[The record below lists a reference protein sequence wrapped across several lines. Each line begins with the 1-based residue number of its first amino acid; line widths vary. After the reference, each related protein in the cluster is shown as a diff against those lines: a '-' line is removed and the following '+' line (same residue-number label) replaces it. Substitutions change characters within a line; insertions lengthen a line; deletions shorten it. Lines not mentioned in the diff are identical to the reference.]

1 MTALFWHR
9 RDLRIDD
16 NKGLFEALKQNEIVH
31 PIFIF
36 DKSILDKL
44 PNNDQRILFIYQEI
58 ESLKKSYQNLGSDL
72 WVYYGEPS
80 EIIPKIAQELNCSS
94 VYFNNDYEPYALQR
108 DQEIQV
114 SLNNIKIEFIG
125 KKDHVIF
132 EKNEVLKDDGKPYT
146 IFTPYSRKWKANL
159 KEEDLR
165 EYSIEKYSGNLVQK
179 QQDEA
184 LITLEENGKPYTIF
198 TPYSRKWKAN
208 LKEEDLRE
216 YSIEKYS
223 GNLVQKQQE
232 KALITLEEMGFE
244 SKVLHDFPDR
254 IAKNEILKNYHLSR
268 NFPAVKGT
276 SKLSLHLRFGTIS
289 IRKLA
294 LIAREQNETYLN
306 ELIWRD
312 FYQMIIF
319 HFPKSAENSF
329 KAQYDKIIW
338 EKNEVHFDAWCT
350 GKTGYPIVD
359 AGMRELNATGFM
371 HNRVRMVVASFLT
384 KHLLLDWR
392 LGAAYFAE
400 KLLDFELA
408 SNTGGWQWAA
418 GCGCD
423 AAPYFR
429 VFNPQAQQEKFDKS
443 FEYIKK
449 WVPEF
454 GTSSYPEP
462 IIEHKFARERILQ
475 RFKSAL
481 NETNA

>member
-16 NKGLFEALKQNEIVH
+16 NKGLFDALKQNEIVH

-58 ESLKKSYQNLGSDL
+58 ESLKKSYQNLRSDL

-114 SLNNIKIEFIG
+114 SLNKIKIEFIG

-179 QQDEA
+179 QQGEA
-184 LITLEENGKPYTIF
+184 
-198 TPYSRKWKAN
+198 S
-208 LKEEDLRE
+208 
-216 YSIEKYS
+216 
-223 GNLVQKQQE
+223 
-232 KALITLEEMGFE
+232 ITLEEMGFE
-244 SKVLHDFPDR
+244 SKVLHDFPNR
-254 IAKNEILKNYHLSR
+254 IAKNEILKNYHISR

-338 EKNEVHFDAWCT
+338 EKNEVHFDSWCT

-449 WVPEF
+449 WVPEY

-462 IIEHKFARERILQ
+462 VIEHKFARERILQ

>member
-80 EIIPKIAQELNCSS
+80 EIIPKIAQESNCSS

-114 SLNNIKIEFIG
+114 SLNKIKIEFIG
-125 KKDHVIF
+125 NKDHVIF

-165 EYSIEKYSGNLVQK
+165 EYSIK
-179 QQDEA
+179 
-184 LITLEENGKPYTIF
+184 
-198 TPYSRKWKAN
+198 
-208 LKEEDLRE
+208 
-216 YSIEKYS
+216 KYS

-289 IRKLA
+289 VRKLA
-294 LIAREQNETYLN
+294 TIALEQNETYPN

-329 KAQYDKIIW
+329 KSQYDRIVW
-338 EKNEVHFDAWCT
+338 EKNEDHFDAWCK

-359 AGMRELNATGFM
+359 AGMRELNTTGFM

-392 LGAAYFAE
+392 WGAAYFAE

-408 SNTGGWQWAA
+408 SNCGGWQWAA
-418 GCGCD
+418 GSGCD
-423 AAPYFR
+423 SAPYFR

>member
-9 RDLRIDD
+9 RDLRIND

-44 PNNDQRILFIYQEI
+44 ANNDQRILFIYQEI

-108 DQEIQV
+108 DQEIHI
-114 SLNNIKIEFIG
+114 SLNKIKIEFIG

-179 QQDEA
+179 KQDE
-184 LITLEENGKPYTIF
+184 
-198 TPYSRKWKAN
+198 
-208 LKEEDLRE
+208 
-216 YSIEKYS
+216 
-223 GNLVQKQQE
+223 
-232 KALITLEEMGFE
+232 ALITLEEMGFE

-392 LGAAYFAE
+392 LGVAYFAE

>member
-9 RDLRIDD
+9 RDLRIND
-16 NKGLFEALKQNEIVH
+16 NKGLFEALKLNEIVH

-125 KKDHVIF
+125 NKDHVIF

-165 EYSIEKYSGNLVQK
+165 EYSIEKH
-179 QQDEA
+179 
-184 LITLEENGKPYTIF
+184 T
-198 TPYSRKWKAN
+198 
-208 LKEEDLRE
+208 
-216 YSIEKYS
+216 

-232 KALITLEEMGFE
+232 EALITLEEMGFE

-254 IAKNEILKNYHLSR
+254 IAKNEILNNYHLSR

-338 EKNEVHFDAWCT
+338 EKNEAHFDSWCT

-449 WVPEF
+449 WVPEY

-481 NETNA
+481 NETHA

>member
-9 RDLRIDD
+9 RDLRIND

-36 DKSILDKL
+36 DKPILDKL

-80 EIIPKIAQELNCSS
+80 EIIPKIAEELNCSS

-125 KKDHVIF
+125 NKDHVIF

-165 EYSIEKYSGNLVQK
+165 EYSIEKH
-179 QQDEA
+179 
-184 LITLEENGKPYTIF
+184 
-198 TPYSRKWKAN
+198 
-208 LKEEDLRE
+208 
-216 YSIEKYS
+216 S

-232 KALITLEEMGFE
+232 EALITLEEMGFE

-338 EKNEVHFDAWCT
+338 EKNEVHFDSWCT

-449 WVPEF
+449 WVPEY

-462 IIEHKFARERILQ
+462 VIEHKFARERILQ

>member
-44 PNNDQRILFIYQEI
+44 PNNDQRILFIYHEI

-80 EIIPKIAQELNCSS
+80 EIIPKIAEELNCSS

-114 SLNNIKIEFIG
+114 SLNKLKIEFIG
-125 KKDHVIF
+125 NKDHVIF

-179 QQDEA
+179 QQGEA
-184 LITLEENGKPYTIF
+184 
-198 TPYSRKWKAN
+198 S
-208 LKEEDLRE
+208 
-216 YSIEKYS
+216 
-223 GNLVQKQQE
+223 
-232 KALITLEEMGFE
+232 ITLEEMGFE
-244 SKVLHDFPDR
+244 SKVLHDFPNR
-254 IAKNEILKNYHLSR
+254 IAKNEILKNYHISR

-294 LIAREQNETYLN
+294 LIARDQNETYLN

-338 EKNEVHFDAWCT
+338 EKNEAHFDSWCT

-449 WVPEF
+449 WVPEY

>member
-16 NKGLFEALKQNEIVH
+16 NKGLFDALKQNEIVH

-80 EIIPKIAQELNCSS
+80 EIIPKIAQETNSSS

-108 DQEIQV
+108 DQEIQL

-125 KKDHVIF
+125 IKDHFIF
-132 EKNEVLKDDGKPYT
+132 EKNEVLKDD
-146 IFTPYSRKWKANL
+146 
-159 KEEDLR
+159 
-165 EYSIEKYSGNLVQK
+165 
-179 QQDEA
+179 
-184 LITLEENGKPYTIF
+184 GKPYTIF

-294 LIAREQNETYLN
+294 LVAREQNETYLN

-338 EKNEVHFDAWCT
+338 EKNEVHFDSWCT

-449 WVPEF
+449 WVPEY

>member
-16 NKGLFEALKQNEIVH
+16 NKGLFDALKQNEIVH

-58 ESLKKSYQNLGSDL
+58 ESLKKSYQNLRSDL

-114 SLNNIKIEFIG
+114 SLNKIKIEFIG

-179 QQDEA
+179 QQGEA
-184 LITLEENGKPYTIF
+184 
-198 TPYSRKWKAN
+198 S
-208 LKEEDLRE
+208 
-216 YSIEKYS
+216 
-223 GNLVQKQQE
+223 
-232 KALITLEEMGFE
+232 ITLEEMGFE
-244 SKVLHDFPDR
+244 SKVLHDFPNR
-254 IAKNEILKNYHLSR
+254 IAKNEILKNYHISR

-319 HFPKSAENSF
+319 HFPKSVENSF
-329 KAQYDKIIW
+329 KSQYDRIVW
-338 EKNEVHFDAWCT
+338 EKNEDHFDAWCK

-359 AGMRELNATGFM
+359 AGMRELNTTGFM

-408 SNTGGWQWAA
+408 SNTGGLQWAA

-475 RFKSAL
+475 RFKAAL

>member
-16 NKGLFEALKQNEIVH
+16 NKGLFEALKQNEIVN

-44 PNNDQRILFIYQEI
+44 ANNDQRILFIYQEI

-72 WVYYGEPS
+72 WIYYGEPS
-80 EIIPKIAQELNCSS
+80 EIIPKIAQESNCSS

-108 DQEIQV
+108 DEEIQV
-114 SLNNIKIEFIG
+114 SLNNIKIKFIG
-125 KKDHVIF
+125 NKDHVIF

-165 EYSIEKYSGNLVQK
+165 EYSIEKH
-179 QQDEA
+179 
-184 LITLEENGKPYTIF
+184 T
-198 TPYSRKWKAN
+198 R
-208 LKEEDLRE
+208 
-216 YSIEKYS
+216 
-223 GNLVQKQQE
+223 NLVQKQQE

-294 LIAREQNETYLN
+294 LIARDQNETYLN

-338 EKNEVHFDAWCT
+338 EKNEVHFDSWCT

-449 WVPEF
+449 WVPEY

-462 IIEHKFARERILQ
+462 VIEHKFARERILQ

>member
-16 NKGLFEALKQNEIVH
+16 NKGLFDALKQNEIVH

-108 DQEIQV
+108 DLEIQV

-184 LITLEENGKPYTIF
+184 LITLK
-198 TPYSRKWKAN
+198 
-208 LKEEDLRE
+208 
-216 YSIEKYS
+216 
-223 GNLVQKQQE
+223 
-232 KALITLEEMGFE
+232 EMGFE
-244 SKVLHDFPDR
+244 SKVLHYFPDR

-338 EKNEVHFDAWCT
+338 EKNEVHFDSWCT

-449 WVPEF
+449 WVPEY

-481 NETNA
+481 NETHA

>member
-44 PNNDQRILFIYQEI
+44 ANNDQRILFIYKEI

-125 KKDHVIF
+125 NKDHVIF
-132 EKNEVLKDDGKPYT
+132 EKNEVLKDD
-146 IFTPYSRKWKANL
+146 
-159 KEEDLR
+159 
-165 EYSIEKYSGNLVQK
+165 
-179 QQDEA
+179 
-184 LITLEENGKPYTIF
+184 GKPYTIF

-338 EKNEVHFDAWCT
+338 EKNEVHFDSWCT

-449 WVPEF
+449 WVPEY

>member
-16 NKGLFEALKQNEIVH
+16 NKGLFDALKQNEIVH

-44 PNNDQRILFIYQEI
+44 PNNDQRILFIHQEI
-58 ESLKKSYQNLGSDL
+58 ESLKKNYQNLGSDL

-125 KKDHVIF
+125 NKDHVIF

-179 QQDEA
+179 QQGEA
-184 LITLEENGKPYTIF
+184 
-198 TPYSRKWKAN
+198 S
-208 LKEEDLRE
+208 
-216 YSIEKYS
+216 
-223 GNLVQKQQE
+223 
-232 KALITLEEMGFE
+232 ITLEEMGFE
-244 SKVLHDFPDR
+244 SKVLHDFPNR
-254 IAKNEILKNYHLSR
+254 IAKNEILKNYHISR

-338 EKNEVHFDAWCT
+338 EKNEVHFDSWCT

-449 WVPEF
+449 WVPEY

>member
-114 SLNNIKIEFIG
+114 SLNNIKIEFLG
-125 KKDHVIF
+125 NKDHVIF

-179 QQDEA
+179 KQDE
-184 LITLEENGKPYTIF
+184 
-198 TPYSRKWKAN
+198 
-208 LKEEDLRE
+208 
-216 YSIEKYS
+216 
-223 GNLVQKQQE
+223 
-232 KALITLEEMGFE
+232 ALITLEEMGFE
-244 SKVLHDFPDR
+244 SKVLNYFPDR

-276 SKLSLHLRFGTIS
+276 SELSLHLRFGTIS

-329 KAQYDKIIW
+329 KTQYDKIIW
-338 EKNEVHFDAWCT
+338 EKNEVHFDSWCT

-449 WVPEF
+449 WVPEY

>member
-16 NKGLFEALKQNEIVH
+16 NKGLFDALKQNEIVH

-114 SLNNIKIEFIG
+114 SLNKIKIEFIG

-179 QQDEA
+179 QQGEA
-184 LITLEENGKPYTIF
+184 
-198 TPYSRKWKAN
+198 S
-208 LKEEDLRE
+208 
-216 YSIEKYS
+216 
-223 GNLVQKQQE
+223 
-232 KALITLEEMGFE
+232 ITLEEMGFE
-244 SKVLHDFPDR
+244 SKVLHDFPNR
-254 IAKNEILKNYHLSR
+254 IAKNEILKNYHISR

-319 HFPKSAENSF
+319 HFPKSVENSF
-329 KAQYDKIIW
+329 KSQYDRIVW
-338 EKNEVHFDAWCT
+338 EKNEDHFDAWCK

-359 AGMRELNATGFM
+359 AGMRELNTTGFM

-449 WVPEF
+449 WVPEY

-462 IIEHKFARERILQ
+462 VIEHKFARERILQ
-475 RFKSAL
+475 RFKYAL

>member
-1 MTALFWHR
+1 MNIRANKSLILRKMTALFWHR
-9 RDLRIDD
+9 RDLRIND

-58 ESLKKSYQNLGSDL
+58 QSLKKSYQNLGSDL

-80 EIIPKIAQELNCSS
+80 EIIPKITQELNCSS

-108 DQEIQV
+108 DQEIQL
-114 SLNNIKIEFIG
+114 SLNKIKIEFIG

-132 EKNEVLKDDGKPYT
+132 ERNEVLKDDGKPYT

-165 EYSIEKYSGNLVQK
+165 DYSIEKH
-179 QQDEA
+179 
-184 LITLEENGKPYTIF
+184 T
-198 TPYSRKWKAN
+198 
-208 LKEEDLRE
+208 
-216 YSIEKYS
+216 

-232 KALITLEEMGFE
+232 EALITLEEMGFE

-254 IAKNEILKNYHLSR
+254 IAKNEILNNYHLSR

-338 EKNEVHFDAWCT
+338 EKNEVHFDSWCT

-449 WVPEF
+449 WVPEY

-475 RFKSAL
+475 RFKTAL

>member
-9 RDLRIDD
+9 RDLRIND

-114 SLNNIKIEFIG
+114 SLNKIKIEFIG

-179 QQDEA
+179 QQ
-184 LITLEENGKPYTIF
+184 EE
-198 TPYSRKWKAN
+198 
-208 LKEEDLRE
+208 
-216 YSIEKYS
+216 
-223 GNLVQKQQE
+223 
-232 KALITLEEMGFE
+232 ALITLEEMGFE

-338 EKNEVHFDAWCT
+338 EKNEAHFDSWCT

-475 RFKSAL
+475 RFKAAL

>member
-16 NKGLFEALKQNEIVH
+16 NKGLFDALKQNEIVH

-114 SLNNIKIEFIG
+114 SLNKIKIEFIG

-159 KEEDLR
+159 KEEDLK

-179 QQDEA
+179 QQGE
-184 LITLEENGKPYTIF
+184 
-198 TPYSRKWKAN
+198 
-208 LKEEDLRE
+208 
-216 YSIEKYS
+216 
-223 GNLVQKQQE
+223 
-232 KALITLEEMGFE
+232 ALITLEEMGFE

-338 EKNEVHFDAWCT
+338 EKNEVHFDSWCT

-449 WVPEF
+449 WVPEY

-475 RFKSAL
+475 RFKAAL

>member
-16 NKGLFEALKQNEIVH
+16 NKGLFKALKNNKTVH
-31 PIFIF
+31 PVFIF
-36 DKSILDKL
+36 DKSILEKL
-44 PNNDQRILFIYQEI
+44 PKNDQRILFIYQEI
-58 ESLKKSYQNLGSDL
+58 QRLKESYKNLGADL
-72 WVYYGEPS
+72 WVYYGDPLQ
-80 EIIPKIAQELNCSS
+80 IIPEIAQEISCSA
-94 VYFNNDYEPYALQR
+94 VYFNNDYEPYALEREQN
-108 DQEIQV
+108 IHK
-114 SLNNIKIEFIG
+114 SLGNLKIDFIG
-125 KKDHVIF
+125 SKDHVIF

-146 IFTPYSRKWKANL
+146 IFTPYSNKWKSKL
-159 KEEDLR
+159 KEEDLF
-165 EYSIEKYSGNLVQK
+165 EYSIEKYTGNLVQK
-179 QQDEA
+179 TQEEE
-184 LITLEENGKPYTIF
+184 LISL
-198 TPYSRKWKAN
+198 A
-208 LKEEDLRE
+208 
-216 YSIEKYS
+216 
-223 GNLVQKQQE
+223 
-232 KALITLEEMGFE
+232 EMGFE
-244 SKVLHDFPDR
+244 ATIFHDFPER
-254 IAKNEILKNYHLSR
+254 IVKNDILKNYHLLR
-268 NFPAVKGT
+268 NLPAVSGT

-294 LIAREQNETYLN
+294 INALEKNETYLN

-319 HFPKSAENSF
+319 HFPKSVENSF
-329 KAQYDKIIW
+329 KSQYDRIVW
-338 EKNEVHFDAWCT
+338 ENNEVHFDAWCN

-392 LGAAYFAE
+392 WGAAYFAE

-408 SNTGGWQWAA
+408 SNCGGWQWAA
-418 GCGCD
+418 GSGCD

-449 WVPEF
+449 WVPEY

-481 NETNA
+481 NETHA

>member
-16 NKGLFEALKQNEIVH
+16 NKGLFDALKQNEIVH

-44 PNNDQRILFIYQEI
+44 PNNDQRILFIHQEI
-58 ESLKKSYQNLGSDL
+58 ESLKKNYQNLGSDL

-108 DQEIQV
+108 DEEIQV
-114 SLNNIKIEFIG
+114 SLNKIKIEFIG

-179 QQDEA
+179 QQGE
-184 LITLEENGKPYTIF
+184 
-198 TPYSRKWKAN
+198 
-208 LKEEDLRE
+208 
-216 YSIEKYS
+216 
-223 GNLVQKQQE
+223 
-232 KALITLEEMGFE
+232 ALITLEEMGFE

-338 EKNEVHFDAWCT
+338 EKNEVHFDSWCT

-443 FEYIKK
+443 LEYIKK
-449 WVPEF
+449 WVPEY

>member
-179 QQDEA
+179 QQGE
-184 LITLEENGKPYTIF
+184 
-198 TPYSRKWKAN
+198 
-208 LKEEDLRE
+208 
-216 YSIEKYS
+216 
-223 GNLVQKQQE
+223 
-232 KALITLEEMGFE
+232 ALITLEEMGFE

-338 EKNEVHFDAWCT
+338 EKNEVHFDSWCT

-449 WVPEF
+449 WVPEY

>member
-31 PIFIF
+31 PLFIF

-114 SLNNIKIEFIG
+114 SLNKIKIEFIG

-132 EKNEVLKDDGKPYT
+132 EKNEVLKDD
-146 IFTPYSRKWKANL
+146 
-159 KEEDLR
+159 
-165 EYSIEKYSGNLVQK
+165 
-179 QQDEA
+179 
-184 LITLEENGKPYTIF
+184 GKPYTIF

-338 EKNEVHFDAWCT
+338 EKNEVHFDSWCT

-449 WVPEF
+449 WVPEY

>member
-9 RDLRIDD
+9 RDLRIND

-125 KKDHVIF
+125 NKDHVIF

-165 EYSIEKYSGNLVQK
+165 EYSIEKY
-179 QQDEA
+179 
-184 LITLEENGKPYTIF
+184 T
-198 TPYSRKWKAN
+198 
-208 LKEEDLRE
+208 
-216 YSIEKYS
+216 

-232 KALITLEEMGFE
+232 EALITLEEMGFE

-254 IAKNEILKNYHLSR
+254 IAKNEILNNYHLSR

-338 EKNEVHFDAWCT
+338 EKNEAHFDSWCT

-449 WVPEF
+449 WVPEY

-481 NETNA
+481 NETHA

>member
-16 NKGLFEALKQNEIVH
+16 NKGLFDALKQNEIVH

-44 PNNDQRILFIYQEI
+44 PNNDQRILFIHQEI
-58 ESLKKSYQNLGSDL
+58 ESLKKNYQNLGSDL

-114 SLNNIKIEFIG
+114 SLNKIKIEFIG

-179 QQDEA
+179 QQGEA
-184 LITLEENGKPYTIF
+184 
-198 TPYSRKWKAN
+198 S
-208 LKEEDLRE
+208 
-216 YSIEKYS
+216 
-223 GNLVQKQQE
+223 
-232 KALITLEEMGFE
+232 ITLEEMGFE
-244 SKVLHDFPDR
+244 SKVLHDFPNR
-254 IAKNEILKNYHLSR
+254 IAKNEILKNYHISR

-329 KAQYDKIIW
+329 KAKYDKIIW

-449 WVPEF
+449 WVPEY